1 MPSYHRHIMEAIH
14 GPWPCEAKIDE
25 ARLVGM
31 KCEPIPRKPLVQNTQ
46 NPLASRKYANAITAS
61 SANRTRVLLPSRRGR
76 TSFSNHSSGRY
87 TRAHDDAPANERAA
101 EVVIKNANAMRPL

>member
-1 MPSYHRHIMEAIH
+1 MTGSGSEARQGGRLPSYHRHIMEAIH

-46 NPLASRKYANAITAS
+46 NPLG
-61 SANRTRVLLPSRRGR
+61 V
-76 TSFSNHSSGRY
+76 
-87 TRAHDDAPANERAA
+87 A
-101 EVVIKNANAMRPL
+101 EVCERHHGIVGEPDEGTSPVETGPHLVLEPFIRPLHPRS